1 VLITAGSSSVALIMQ
16 DQPAAPAGPVTRV
29 PGQAAQPGNGNGTA
43 LVPGDPTAAGAAAPA
58 RGAGGPDFFMFA
70 ILGLF
75 AFMIISMMLSG
86 RKQRRQ
92 IQDMLA
98 SLTRGDTVQTTGG
111 VIGVIGEIRDDL
123 IVLKIDETNG
133 TKMKVT
139 KTSIARVV
147 KPSRERGNDD
157 RSDVV
162 DHKAA

>member
-1 VLITAGSSSVALIMQ
+1 
-16 DQPAAPAGPVTRV
+16 
-29 PGQAAQPGNGNGTA
+29 
-43 LVPGDPTAAGAAAPA
+43 
-58 RGAGGPDFFMFA
+58 MFA

-162 DHKAA
+162 DHEAA